1 MQETSEQSTVHFCC
15 PTMEGL
21 YKKGD
26 NSYMDNQCG
35 CKYPQITADS
45 LHYYP

>member
-1 MQETSEQSTVHFCC
+1 
-15 PTMEGL
+15 MEDCI
-21 YKKGD
+21 KRD